1 MKTFNNYLGK
11 VFLFLTIGLGVTTLV
26 SIPLTINMSSIMT
39 EYGDG
44 FKALALISLFVE
56 LVVAMI
62 FSSRLLKMSKAGAW
76 ICYLLFSGLTGL
88 SLSIVL
94 SAYTT
99 GIIALAFGITTGMF
113 AVLAVLGLTT
123 KIDLSKYSTL
133 ALTGLLFLIIASIVN
148 LFLHSNW
155 LTWIITYLDIIV
167 FLFLVAF
174 DTQKIKDYYEISER
188 DNEAGEKFAIY
199 GAFQLYLDFI
209 NLFLDILRILGVSK
223 SND

>member
-11 VFLFLTIGLGVTTLV
+11 VFLFLTTGLGLTALV
-26 SIPLTINMSSIMT
+26 STPLAINMGSIIAK
-39 EYGDG
+39 YGDG

-62 FSSRLLKMSKAGAW
+62 FSNRLLKMSKAGAW

-94 SAYTT
+94 SAYTV
-99 GIIALAFGITTGMF
+99 GSIALAFGLTAGMF

-123 KIDLSKYSTL
+123 QIDLSKYSTL

-148 LFLHSNW
+148 LFLRSNW
-155 LTWIITYLDIIV
+155 LTWVITYLDIIV

-174 DTQKIKDYYEISER
+174 DTQKIKGYYEISER

>member
-11 VFLFLTIGLGVTTLV
+11 VYLFLTIGLGVTALV
-26 SIPLTINMSSIMT
+26 SAPLAINMSSIMA

-44 FKALALISLFVE
+44 FKALALISLFAE

-62 FSSRLLKMSKAGAW
+62 FSNRLLKMSKISAW
-76 ICYLLFSGLTGL
+76 VCYLLFSGLTGL

-94 SAYTT
+94 SVYTV
-99 GIIALAFGITTGMF
+99 GSIALAFGLTSGMF

-133 ALTGLLFLIIASIVN
+133 AITGLLFLIIASIVN
-148 LFLHSNW
+148 LFLRSNW
-155 LTWIITYLDIIV
+155 LTWIITYLNIIV

>member
-26 SIPLTINMSSIMT
+26 SIPLTINMSSIMA

-44 FKALALISLFVE
+44 FKALALISLFAE
-56 LVVAMI
+56 LVVALI
-62 FSSRLLKMSKAGAW
+62 FSRRLLKMSKTSAW
-76 ICYLLFSGLTGL
+76 VCYLLFSCLTGL

-94 SAYTT
+94 SAYTVGT
-99 GIIALAFGITTGMF
+99 IALAFGLTAGMF

-148 LFLHSNW
+148 LFLSSNW

-188 DNEAGEKFAIY
+188 DNEAGEKFVIY

-209 NLFLDILRILGVSK
+209 NLFLDILRILGVSE

>member
-11 VFLFLTIGLGVTTLV
+11 VFLFLTIGFGVTTLV

-44 FKALALISLFVE
+44 FKALALISLFAE
-56 LVVAMI
+56 LVVALI
-62 FSSRLLKMSKAGAW
+62 FSRRLLKMSKTSAW
-76 ICYLLFSGLTGL
+76 VCYLLFSCLTGL

-99 GIIALAFGITTGMF
+99 GTIVWAFGLTAGMF

-148 LFLHSNW
+148 LFLSSNW

-188 DNEAGEKFAIY
+188 DNETGEKFAIY

>member
-26 SIPLTINMSSIMT
+26 SAPLTINMSSIMA

-44 FKALALISLFVE
+44 FKALALISLFAE
-56 LVVAMI
+56 LVVALI
-62 FSSRLLKMSKAGAW
+62 FSRRLLKMSKTSAW
-76 ICYLLFSGLTGL
+76 VCYLLFSCLTGL

-99 GIIALAFGITTGMF
+99 GTIALAFGITTGMF

-123 KIDLSKYSTL
+123 KIDLSKYSIL
-133 ALTGLLFLIIASIVN
+133 ALTGLFFLIIASIVN
-148 LFLHSNW
+148 LFLRSNW
-155 LTWIITYLDIIV
+155 LTWVITYLDIIV

-174 DTQKIKDYYEISER
+174 DTQKIKGYYEISER

>member
-11 VFLFLTIGLGVTTLV
+11 VFLFLTIGLGITTLV
-26 SIPLTINMSSIMT
+26 SIPLTINMTSIMS

-44 FKALALISLFVE
+44 FKTLALISLFAE

-62 FSSRLLKMSKAGAW
+62 FSSRLLKMSKSGAW
-76 ICYLLFSGLTGL
+76 ICYLLFSSLTGL

-94 SAYTT
+94 SAYTVGT
-99 GIIALAFGITTGMF
+99 IALAFGLTAGMF
-113 AVLAVLGLTT
+113 AVLALLGLTT

-133 ALTGLLFLIIASIVN
+133 AITGLLFLIIASIVN
-148 LFLHSNW
+148 LFLRSNW
-155 LTWIITYLDIIV
+155 LTWVITYLDIIV

-174 DTQKIKDYYEISER
+174 DTQKIKGYYEISER

-223 SND
+223 SKD